1 MTTATTTALNAA
13 APNAAAPESGLT
25 RRQLLGTA
33 IAAGASSVAARRAA
47 AADLPQRGEFIVR
60 NAHVLT
66 MDASLGDLAGG
77 DVHVREGA
85 IVAVGTDLPA
95 PNARPID
102 GRGMIALP
110 GLIDTHNHLWNATCR
125 STVLEGP
132 QQGYFPTVLALGK
145 QYTPEDAYHGVRLAC
160 AELIHSGVTTVHD
173 WAHNIRSPAH
183 ADADVRALI
192 DCGIRGRFSYGTYQ
206 GGPAPDDSM
215 DIADLQRMHRDWSA
229 FANEG
234 LLSLG
239 MASRSV
245 STSARGAVSMQAI
258 HRDWAAARALKLPI
272 TLHTGGP
279 GIVEVLEREGLLG
292 SDVQLINTSGWN
304 DADRVRIVKAGAHV
318 SITPHSE
325 MRYSYALPQAVE
337 LLKLGVKISL
347 AMDTAPV
354 AGSGDLFQAMR
365 LMMDTQFVRTRDPMS
380 ITARQVLEMAT
391 INGAVDLGIADRTG
405 SLTPGKRADLILVRA
420 TDLNMAPIGDP
431 VTAIVRSAQP
441 SNVDTVVVDGRILK
455 QAGRLT
461 ALDPGEIVANATASL
476 AALKRRANWA

>member
-1 MTTATTTALNAA
+1 MTTTITSAA
-13 APNAAAPESGLT
+13 ASEPGLT
-25 RRQLLGTA
+25 RRQLLSTA
-33 IAAGASSVAARRAA
+33 IAAGASTVPVHAAA

-66 MDASLGDLAGG
+66 MDASLGDLGRG
-77 DVHVREGA
+77 DVHVREGT
-85 IVAVGTDLPA
+85 IIAVGADLPA
-95 PNARPID
+95 PNARTID

-125 STVLEGP
+125 STVMEGP

-145 QYTPEDAYHGVRLAC
+145 QYTPDDTYHGVRLAC
-160 AELIHSGVTTVHD
+160 AELIYSGITTVHD

-192 DCGIRGRFSYGTYQ
+192 DCGIRGRFSYGTFQ
-206 GGPAPDDSM
+206 GGPAPDDTM
-215 DIADLQRMHRDWSA
+215 DITDLERMHRDWNA

-279 GIVEVLEREGLLG
+279 GILEVLEREGLLG
-292 SDVQLINTSGWN
+292 SDVQLINTSNWN
-304 DADRVRIVKAGAHV
+304 DVDRTRIVKAGAHV

-354 AGSGDLFQAMR
+354 AGSGDMFQAMR

-391 INGAVDLGIADRTG
+391 INGAIDLGIADRTG
-405 SLTPGKRADLILVRA
+405 SLTPGKRADLILVR
-420 TDLNMAPIGDP
+420 TNDLNMAPIGDP

-461 ALDPGEIVANATASL
+461 ALDPGEIVTNATASL
-476 AALKRRANWA
+476 TALKRRANWA

>member
-1 MTTATTTALNAA
+1 MTTTITSAA
-13 APNAAAPESGLT
+13 ASEPGLT
-25 RRQLLGTA
+25 RRQLLSTA
-33 IAAGASSVAARRAA
+33 IAAGASTVPVHAAA

-66 MDASLGDLAGG
+66 MASLGDLGRG
-77 DVHVREGA
+77 DVHVREGT
-85 IVAVGTDLPA
+85 IIAVGADLPA
-95 PNARPID
+95 PNARTID

-125 STVLEGP
+125 STVMEGP

-145 QYTPEDAYHGVRLAC
+145 QYTPDDTYHAVRLAC
-160 AELIHSGVTTVHD
+160 AELIYSGITTVHD

-192 DCGIRGRFSYGTYQ
+192 DCGIRGRFSYGTFQ
-206 GGPAPDDSM
+206 GGPAPDDTM
-215 DIADLQRMHRDWSA
+215 DITDLERMHRDWNA

-279 GIVEVLEREGLLG
+279 GILEVLEREGLLG
-292 SDVQLINTSGWN
+292 SDVQLINTSNWN
-304 DADRVRIVKAGAHV
+304 DVDRTRIVKAGAHV

-354 AGSGDLFQAMR
+354 AGSGDMFQAMR

-391 INGAVDLGIADRTG
+391 INGAIDLGIADRTG
-405 SLTPGKRADLILVRA
+405 SLTPGKRADLILVR
-420 TDLNMAPIGDP
+420 TNDLNMAPIGDP

-461 ALDPGEIVANATASL
+461 ALDPGEIVTNATASL
-476 AALKRRANWA
+476 TALKRRANWA

>member
-1 MTTATTTALNAA
+1 MTTTITSAA
-13 APNAAAPESGLT
+13 ASEPGLT
-25 RRQLLGTA
+25 RRQLLSTA
-33 IAAGASSVAARRAA
+33 IAAGASTVPVHAAA

-66 MDASLGDLAGG
+66 MASLGDLGRG
-77 DVHVREGA
+77 DVHVREGT
-85 IVAVGTDLPA
+85 IIAVGADLPA
-95 PNARPID
+95 PNARTID

-125 STVLEGP
+125 STVMEGP

-145 QYTPEDAYHGVRLAC
+145 QYTPDDTYHGVRLAC
-160 AELIHSGVTTVHD
+160 AELIYSGITTVHD

-192 DCGIRGRFSYGTYQ
+192 DCGIRGRFSYGTFQ
-206 GGPAPDDSM
+206 GGPAPDDTM
-215 DIADLQRMHRDWSA
+215 DITDLERMHRDWNA

-279 GIVEVLEREGLLG
+279 GILEVLEREGLLG
-292 SDVQLINTSGWN
+292 SDVQLINTSNWN
-304 DADRVRIVKAGAHV
+304 DVDRARIVKAGAHV

-354 AGSGDLFQAMR
+354 AGSGDMFQAMR

-391 INGAVDLGIADRTG
+391 INGAIDLGIADRTG
-405 SLTPGKRADLILVRA
+405 SLTPGKRADLILVR
-420 TDLNMAPIGDP
+420 TNDLNMAPLGDP

-461 ALDPGEIVANATASL
+461 ALDPGEIVTNATASL
-476 AALKRRANWA
+476 TALKRRANWA

>member
-1 MTTATTTALNAA
+1 MTTATANT
-13 APNAAAPESGLT
+13 AAPEPGLT
-25 RRQLLGTA
+25 RRQLIGTA
-33 IAAGASSVAARRAA
+33 IAASASSVAAHPA

-66 MDASLGDLAGG
+66 MDASLGDLMRG

-85 IVAVGTDLPA
+85 IVAIGADLPA
-95 PNARPID
+95 PNARTID

-125 STVLEGP
+125 STVMEGP

-145 QYTPEDAYHGVRLAC
+145 QYTPDDTYHGVRLAC
-160 AELIHSGVTTVHD
+160 AELIYSGVTTVHD

-192 DCGIRGRFSYGTYQ
+192 DCGIRGRFSYGTFQ
-206 GGPAPDDSM
+206 GGPAPDDTM
-215 DIADLQRMHRDWSA
+215 DIADLERMHRDWST
-229 FANEG
+229 FVNEG

-279 GIVEVLEREGLLG
+279 GILEVLEREGLLG
-292 SDVQLINTSGWN
+292 SDVQLINTSSWN
-304 DADRVRIVKAGAHV
+304 DADRARIVKAGAHV

-325 MRYSYALPQAVE
+325 MRYSYALPQVVE
-337 LLKLGVKISL
+337 LLKLGLKISL

-354 AGSGDLFQAMR
+354 AGSGDMFQAMR

-391 INGAVDLGIADRTG
+391 INGAIDLGIADRTG
-405 SLTPGKRADLILVRA
+405 SLTPGKRADLILLRT
-420 TDLNMAPIGDP
+420 TDLNMAPIGNP

-441 SNVDTVVVDGRILK
+441 YNVDTVVVDGRILK

>member
-1 MTTATTTALNAA
+1 MTTTITSAA
-13 APNAAAPESGLT
+13 ASEPGLT
-25 RRQLLGTA
+25 RRQLLSTA
-33 IAAGASSVAARRAA
+33 IAAGASTVPVHAAA

-66 MDASLGDLAGG
+66 MDASLGDLGRG
-77 DVHVREGA
+77 DVHVREGT
-85 IVAVGTDLPA
+85 IIAVGADLPA
-95 PNARPID
+95 PNARTID

-125 STVLEGP
+125 STVMEGP

-145 QYTPEDAYHGVRLAC
+145 QYTPDDTYHAVRLAC
-160 AELIHSGVTTVHD
+160 AELIYSGITTVHD

-192 DCGIRGRFSYGTYQ
+192 DCGIRGRFSYGTFQ
-206 GGPAPDDSM
+206 GGPAPDDTM
-215 DIADLQRMHRDWSA
+215 DITDLERMHRDWNA

-279 GIVEVLEREGLLG
+279 GILEVLEREGLLG
-292 SDVQLINTSGWN
+292 SDVQLINTSNWN
-304 DADRVRIVKAGAHV
+304 DVDRTRIVKAGAHV

-354 AGSGDLFQAMR
+354 AGSGDMFQAMR

-391 INGAVDLGIADRTG
+391 INGAIDLGIADRTG
-405 SLTPGKRADLILVRA
+405 SLTPGKRADLILVR
-420 TDLNMAPIGDP
+420 TNDLNMAPIGDP

-461 ALDPGEIVANATASL
+461 ALDPGEIVTNATASL
-476 AALKRRANWA
+476 TALKRRANWA

>member
-1 MTTATTTALNAA
+1 MTTTITSAA
-13 APNAAAPESGLT
+13 ASEPGLT
-25 RRQLLGTA
+25 RRQLLSTA
-33 IAAGASSVAARRAA
+33 IAAGASTVPVHAAA

-66 MDASLGDLAGG
+66 MDASLGDLGRG
-77 DVHVREGA
+77 DVHVREGT
-85 IVAVGTDLPA
+85 IIAVGADLPA
-95 PNARPID
+95 PNARTID

-125 STVLEGP
+125 STVMEGP

-145 QYTPEDAYHGVRLAC
+145 QYTPDDTYHAVRLAC
-160 AELIHSGVTTVHD
+160 AELIYSGITTVHD

-192 DCGIRGRFSYGTYQ
+192 DCGIRGRFSYGTFQ
-206 GGPAPDDSM
+206 GGPAPDDTM
-215 DIADLQRMHRDWSA
+215 DITDLERMHRDWNA

-234 LLSLG
+234 LLNLG

-279 GIVEVLEREGLLG
+279 GILEVLEREGLLG
-292 SDVQLINTSGWN
+292 SDVQLINTSNWN
-304 DADRVRIVKAGAHV
+304 DVDRTRIVKAGAHV

-354 AGSGDLFQAMR
+354 AGSGDMFQAMR

-391 INGAVDLGIADRTG
+391 INGAIDLGIADRTG
-405 SLTPGKRADLILVRA
+405 SLTPGKRADLILVR
-420 TDLNMAPIGDP
+420 TNDLNMAPLGDP

-461 ALDPGEIVANATASL
+461 ALDPGEIVTNATASL
-476 AALKRRANWA
+476 TALKRRANWA

>member
-1 MTTATTTALNAA
+1 MTTTITSAA
-13 APNAAAPESGLT
+13 ASEPGLT
-25 RRQLLGTA
+25 RRQLLSTA
-33 IAAGASSVAARRAA
+33 IAAGASTVPVHAAA

-66 MDASLGDLAGG
+66 MDASLGDLGRG
-77 DVHVREGA
+77 DVHVREGT
-85 IVAVGTDLPA
+85 IIAVGADLPA
-95 PNARPID
+95 PNARTID

-125 STVLEGP
+125 STVMEGP

-145 QYTPEDAYHGVRLAC
+145 QYTPDDTYHAVRLAC
-160 AELIHSGVTTVHD
+160 AELIYSGITTVHD

-192 DCGIRGRFSYGTYQ
+192 DCGIRGRFSYGTFQ
-206 GGPAPDDSM
+206 GGPAPDDTM
-215 DIADLQRMHRDWSA
+215 DITDLERMHRDWNA

-279 GIVEVLEREGLLG
+279 GILEVLEREGLLG
-292 SDVQLINTSGWN
+292 SDVQLINTSNWN
-304 DADRVRIVKAGAHV
+304 DVDRTRIVKAGAHV

-354 AGSGDLFQAMR
+354 AGSGDMFQAMR

-391 INGAVDLGIADRTG
+391 INGAIDLGIADRTG
-405 SLTPGKRADLILVRA
+405 SLTPGKRADLILVR
-420 TDLNMAPIGDP
+420 TNDLNMAPLGDP

-461 ALDPGEIVANATASL
+461 ALDPGEIVTNATASL
-476 AALKRRANWA
+476 TALKRRANWA